1 MNGQIL
7 TIISAALLSIILE
20 YVPKVKDWFGKL
32 TAAQKKQVNGLGVIL
47 IALVIF
53 GLGCWQALEL
63 PGWFPVVGCTQA
75 GAWEMVAAVAVALGV
90 NQGVHLLTKK
100 G

>member
-1 MNGQIL
+1 
-7 TIISAALLSIILE
+7 
-20 YVPKVKDWFGKL
+20 
-32 TAAQKKQVNGLGVIL
+32 
-47 IALVIF
+47 
-53 GLGCWQALEL
+53 
-63 PGWFPVVGCTQA
+63 VVGCTQA